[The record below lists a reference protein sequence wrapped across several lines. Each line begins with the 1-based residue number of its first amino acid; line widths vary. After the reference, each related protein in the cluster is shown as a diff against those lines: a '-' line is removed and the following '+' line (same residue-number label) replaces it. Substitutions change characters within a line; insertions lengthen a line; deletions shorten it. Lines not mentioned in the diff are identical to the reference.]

1 MIDNIDENKLYRII
15 KTIKDEE
22 LGEVFLIS
30 YLCTKDENN
39 LYIMKRLYINTDEE
53 KYKILENLEKLKNVD
68 YKYIIKLHDYFI
80 EHIDDKEIICIIID
94 YYDNSNNLE
103 RIIYN
108 TNILNS
114 RNIWRIFIQLI
125 LGLKSLDSNNI
136 IIKDLYPQNIYL
148 DSVNNIIIGGLG
160 LILQLTYKG
169 IEDNKNKHEN
179 IDDKESIILGK
190 NEINKSS
197 YYISP
202 EILKGEKYDNKS
214 YIWSLG
220 CILYEIQYKKKLF
233 EGKDFKENILS
244 INYNLP
250 EEEKDDYLK
259 ILPKLL
265 CEKERRLA
273 INELIFNSIFKKKV
287 IEVNIFTEIVK
298 NDLKS
303 KEINVNFCIIF
314 NFTYKYRF

>member
-169 IEDNKNKHEN
+169 IEDNKNNEN
-179 IDDKESIILGK
+179 IDDKESVIPGK

-202 EILKGEKYDNKS
+202 EILKREKYDNKS
-214 YIWSLG
+214 CIWSLG
-220 CILYEIQYKKKLF
+220 CILYEMQYKKKLF
-233 EGKDFKENILS
+233 DGKDFKENILS
-244 INYNLP
+244 INYNFP

-265 CEKERRLA
+265 CEKERRLT

-303 KEINVNFCIIF
+303 KEININFCIIF